1 MIGASDTLVS
11 TKLRPSQARPKLVA
25 RPRLIAK
32 LEREASRKLT
42 LISAPA
48 GFGKTTLLVEWLK
61 GRADGDQSVAWIS
74 LDEGDNDP
82 VRFLSYL
89 VASLGRIVGEG
100 FGEGVLAALRSPEPP
115 RMEAVLGA
123 FVNDLADLPG
133 EVAVILDDYHVIDSE
148 SVHRIVS
155 FLLERLPE
163 GAHLVI
169 SGRVDPPLPLARLR
183 ARGQMTE
190 LHAADLRFTP
200 EEAAA
205 FLGDAMGLDLSAG
218 DVAALERVTEGW
230 IAALQLAALSMR
242 ERKDVSGFI
251 HSFSGSHRDVFDF
264 LAEEVL
270 QRQAEQ
276 VQTFL
281 LETSILDSLSGPL
294 CDALTGCHD
303 GQRTLERL
311 ERENLLV
318 VPLDDDRVWYRYHH
332 LFADFLR
339 SRLGRE
345 SPERAG
351 ELHLRASDWYE
362 ENALV
367 AEAVDHA
374 LSAGDHE
381 RAARLIESGIGQTW
395 YRGEVMTLLG
405 WLRRL
410 PKEAML
416 SRPLLLVW
424 YAAALILVGRFDGV
438 ESLLREAEGAV
449 GAFGEGQG
457 EESQRC
463 ADEADPQHV
472 LATAAA
478 VRSLHARLQGNPQ
491 GAIEHARRALALLP
505 ADNLNPRP
513 FAALCLAEAYRAADD
528 PEAANATFAET
539 AKLGQAA
546 GHDYIALTTMGSLAH
561 LQMSQGRLREAEG
574 SLRQA
579 LEFAVE
585 RGAELLPA
593 VGRVRIGMGE
603 LLYEWDDLEA
613 SERELTLGTGLVE
626 RAGELE
632 ILARGQVALSR
643 VKWAQD
649 DAEGALKLAHEA
661 ERLARESGTP
671 QAIADAALWK
681 ARLHLMGNELRAA
694 ASDLERASDVGD
706 VPRYTRE
713 SERVSLARLLIAR
726 EDHDEALQLLDS
738 LREMTGAADRRGS
751 VIEILTL
758 QALALRAK
766 DRKSR
771 AIDVMGQALALAEP
785 EGYVRTFV
793 DEGPAMLI
801 LLSETLEARQRG
813 RLDPANKVSAHYL
826 RKLLAA
832 LERDASGAALPAA
845 GLPEALSERELEVLQ
860 LIAAGKTNRRI
871 ATELY
876 VSVGTV
882 KTHLNNLYRKLDA
895 HSRTQALAR
904 ARELNLL

>member
-1 MIGASDTLVS
+1 
-11 TKLRPSQARPKLVA
+11 
-25 RPRLIAK
+25 
-32 LEREASRKLT
+32 

-61 GRADGDQSVAWIS
+61 GREDGDQSVAWVS

-89 VASLGRIVGEG
+89 VAALRRTVGEG
-100 FGEGVLAALRSPEPP
+100 FGEGVLAALRSPEAP
-115 RMEAVLGA
+115 RMEAVLSA
-123 FVNDLADLPG
+123 FVNELADLPG
-133 EVAVILDDYHVIDSE
+133 EVAVVLDDYHVIDSE
-148 SVHRIVS
+148 SVHGIVS

-163 GAHLVI
+163 GAHIVI

-183 ARGQMTE
+183 AGGQMSE

-205 FLGDAMGLDLSAG
+205 FLSDVMGLNLSAE
-218 DVAALERVTEGW
+218 DVAALEERTEGW

-242 ERKDVSGFI
+242 ERKDISGFVR
-251 HSFSGSHRDVFDF
+251 SFSGSHRDVFDF

-270 QRQAEQ
+270 QRQTDR

-294 CDALTGCHD
+294 CDALTGRND
-303 GQRTLERL
+303 GQRMLERL

-318 VPLDDDRVWYRYHH
+318 VPLDDDRGWYRYHH

-339 SRLGRE
+339 GRLWRE

-367 AEAVDHA
+367 AEAVAHA

-381 RAARLIESGIGQTW
+381 RAARLMESGVGQTW

-405 WLRRL
+405 WLRTL

-416 SRPLLLVW
+416 RRPLLLVW
-424 YAAALILVGRFDGV
+424 YAAALMLVGRFDGV

-457 EESQRC
+457 EEPQRR

-478 VRSLHARLQGNPQ
+478 VRSLHARLQGDPQ
-491 GAIEHARRALALLP
+491 GASEHARRALALLP
-505 ADNLNPRP
+505 ADNLDPRP
-513 FAALCLAEAYRAADD
+513 FAALCLAEAYRVADDLEAAD
-528 PEAANATFAET
+528 ETFAET
-539 AKLGQAA
+539 AELGRAA
-546 GHDYIALTTMGSLAH
+546 GHDYIALTAMGSLAH
-561 LQMSQGRLREAEG
+561 LRMSQGQLREASA

-579 LEFAVE
+579 LGFAAK

-603 LLYEWDDLEA
+603 LFYEWDDLEV
-613 SERELTLGTGLVE
+613 SERELILGTELAE

-632 ILARGQVALSR
+632 ILARGQVTLSR
-643 VKWAQD
+643 VKRARG
-649 DAEGALKLAHEA
+649 DAEGALELAHKA
-661 ERLARESGTP
+661 ERLARESGAP
-671 QAIADAALWK
+671 QTIADAALWK

-694 ASDLERASDVGD
+694 ASDLERASGVGD
-706 VPRYTRE
+706 VPRSTRE
-713 SERVSLARLLIAR
+713 SERISLARLLIAR
-726 EDHDEALQLLDS
+726 EDHDEALRVLDS
-738 LREMTGAADRRGS
+738 LREMAEVADGRSS
-751 VIEILTL
+751 VIQVFTL

-766 DRKSR
+766 DENNR
-771 AIDVMGQALALAEP
+771 AIDVMGRALALAEP

-793 DEGPAMLI
+793 DEGPPMAE
-801 LLSETLEARQRG
+801 LLSGVLDARQRG
-813 RLDPANKVSAHYL
+813 RLDSLRCVPAHYV
-826 RKLLAA
+826 RTLLAT
-832 LERDASGAALPAA
+832 LERKAPSTAQPTP

-860 LIAAGKTNRRI
+860 LIAVGKSNRRI
-871 ATELY
+871 ASELF

-882 KTHLNNLYRKLDA
+882 KTHVNNLYRKLDA
-895 HSRTQALAR
+895 HSRTQAVAR
-904 ARELNLL
+904 ARELKLL